1 MKKNGFWLS
10 GLMLL
15 AMVLVFFTQSGHPQ
29 PSGKY
34 HPHRPAGSHT
44 STVSILNPALFHRLN
59 AVLEH
64 GLIQSN

>member
-10 GLMLL
+10 GLLL
-15 AMVLVFFTQSGHPQ
+15 MAVLLVCFNQSRHPQ

-34 HPHRPAGSHT
+34 HPNSPAGSHT
-44 STVSILNPALFHRLN
+44 STITILNPALFHRLN

-64 GLIQSN
+64 GRLQSN